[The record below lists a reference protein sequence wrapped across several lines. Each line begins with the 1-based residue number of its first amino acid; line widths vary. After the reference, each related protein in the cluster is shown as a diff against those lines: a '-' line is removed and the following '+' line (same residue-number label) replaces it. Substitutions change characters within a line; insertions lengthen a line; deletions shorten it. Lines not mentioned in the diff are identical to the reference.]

1 MIQNKNNLY
10 FKKGKKTMEIIRTD
24 IADLKENK
32 KAFYR
37 LTESVSISVQ
47 DMTDDQYDDQYDVLA
62 YLLYT
67 DTDSKGKE
75 REILTIQ
82 TDKGL
87 FTTVSKTF
95 KESFFKIVDL
105 MDGDPFAIR
114 MFTGTSNS
122 GKTYVDCRMVSD

>member
-1 MIQNKNNLY
+1 
-10 FKKGKKTMEIIRTD
+10 MEIIKTD

-37 LTESVSISVQ
+37 LTESVSTSVQ
-47 DMTDDQYDDQYDVLA
+47 DMTDDQYDATYDVLA
-62 YLLYT
+62 YLLYK

-87 FTTVSKTF
+87 FTSVSPTF
-95 KESFFKIVDL
+95 KDSFFKAADL

-114 MFTGTSNS
+114 MFTGVSKN
-122 GKTYVDCRMVSD
+122 GKTFVDCRMVCD

>member
-1 MIQNKNNLY
+1 MQNQNNIY
-10 FKKGKKTMEIIRTD
+10 FKKGKKTMEIIKTD
-24 IADLKENK
+24 IENLKEDK

-37 LTESVSISVQ
+37 MTESVSTSVQ
-47 DMTDDQYDDQYDVLA
+47 DMTDDQYDDTYDVIA

-67 DTDSKGKE
+67 DVDSKGKE

-95 KESFFKIVDL
+95 KDSFFKAADL

-114 MFTGTSNS
+114 MFTGVSNN
-122 GKTYVDCRMVSD
+122 GKTYVDCRMVCD

>member
-1 MIQNKNNLY
+1 MIQNKFNLY

-37 LTESVSISVQ
+37 LTESVSTSVQ
-47 DMTDDQYDDQYDVLA
+47 DMTDDQYDDTYEVLA
-62 YLLYT
+62 YLLYS
-67 DTDSKGKE
+67 DIDSKGKE

-95 KESFFKIVDL
+95 KDSFFKAADL

-114 MFTGTSNS
+114 MFTGVSNN
-122 GKTYVDCRMVSD
+122 GKTYVDCRMVCD

>member
-1 MIQNKNNLY
+1 MIQNKIKFY

-37 LTESVSISVQ
+37 LTESVSTSVQ
-47 DMTDDQYDDQYDVLA
+47 DMTDDQYDATYDVLA
-62 YLLYT
+62 YLLYS

-95 KESFFKIVDL
+95 KESFFKVVNL
-105 MDGDPFAIR
+105 MDGEPFAIR
-114 MFTGTSNS
+114 MFTSTSNS
-122 GKTYVDCRMVSD
+122 GKTYVDCRMVCD

>member
-37 LTESVSISVQ
+37 LTESVSTSVQ
-47 DMTDDQYDDQYDVLA
+47 DMTDEQYDDQYEVLA

-114 MFTGTSNS
+114 MFTGQSNS
-122 GKTYVDCRMVSD
+122 GKTYVDCRMVCD

>member
-1 MIQNKNNLY
+1 MMQNQNNIL

-24 IADLKENK
+24 IENLKEDK

-37 LTESVSISVQ
+37 MTESVSTSVQ
-47 DMTDDQYDDQYDVLA
+47 AMSDEQYDDTYEVIA

-95 KESFFKIVDL
+95 KDSFFKAADL
-105 MDGDPFAIR
+105 MAGDPFAIR
-114 MFTGTSNS
+114 MFTGVSNS
-122 GKTYVDCRMVSD
+122 GKTYVDCRMVC

>member
-1 MIQNKNNLY
+1 
-10 FKKGKKTMEIIRTD
+10 MEIIRTD

-37 LTESVSISVQ
+37 LTEATSTSVQ
-47 DMTDDQYDDQYDVLA
+47 DMTDEQLDDTYDVIA
-62 YLLYT
+62 YLLYS
-67 DTDSKGKE
+67 DVDAKGKE

-95 KESFFKIVDL
+95 KDSFFKIVNL
-105 MDGDPFAIR
+105 MGEDPYAIR
-114 MFTGTSNS
+114 MMMGTSKN
-122 GKTYVDCRMVSD
+122 GKTYVDCRMVCD

>member
-1 MIQNKNNLY
+1 MMQNQNIIL
-10 FKKGKKTMEIIRTD
+10 FKKGKKIMEIIRTD
-24 IADLKENK
+24 IENLKEDK

-37 LTESVSISVQ
+37 MTESVSTSVQ
-47 DMTDDQYDDQYDVLA
+47 DMTDDQYDDQYEVLA
-62 YLLYT
+62 YLLYS
-67 DTDSKGKE
+67 DIDSKGKE

-95 KESFFKIVDL
+95 KDSFFKAADL

-114 MFTGTSNS
+114 MFTGVSNN
-122 GKTYVDCRMVSD
+122 GKTYVDCRMVCD

>member
-1 MIQNKNNLY
+1 
-10 FKKGKKTMEIIRTD
+10 MEIIRTD
-24 IADLKENK
+24 IENLKEDK

-37 LTESVSISVQ
+37 LTESVSTSVQ
-47 DMTDDQYDDQYDVLA
+47 DMTDDQYDDTYDVIA

-67 DTDSKGKE
+67 DVDSKGKE

-95 KESFFKIVDL
+95 KDSFFKAADL

-114 MFTGTSNS
+114 MFTGVSNN
-122 GKTYVDCRMVSD
+122 GKTYVDCRMVCD

>member
-1 MIQNKNNLY
+1 MMQNQNNMY
-10 FKKGKKTMEIIRTD
+10 FKKGKKTMEIIKTD
-24 IADLKENK
+24 IENLKEDK

-37 LTESVSISVQ
+37 MTESVSTSVQ
-47 DMTDDQYDDQYDVLA
+47 DMTDDQYDDTYDVIA

-67 DTDSKGKE
+67 DVDSKGKE

-95 KESFFKIVDL
+95 KDSFFKAADL

-114 MFTGTSNS
+114 MFTGVSNN
-122 GKTYVDCRMVSD
+122 GKTYVDCRMVCD

>member
-1 MIQNKNNLY
+1 
-10 FKKGKKTMEIIRTD
+10 MEIIRTD
-24 IADLKENK
+24 IENLKEDK

-37 LTESVSISVQ
+37 MTESVSTSVQ
-47 DMTDDQYDDQYDVLA
+47 DMTDDQYDDQYEVLA
-62 YLLYT
+62 YLLYS
-67 DTDSKGKE
+67 DIDSKGKE

-95 KESFFKIVDL
+95 KDSFFKATDL

-114 MFTGTSNS
+114 MFTGVSNN
-122 GKTYVDCRMVSD
+122 GKTYVDCRMVCD